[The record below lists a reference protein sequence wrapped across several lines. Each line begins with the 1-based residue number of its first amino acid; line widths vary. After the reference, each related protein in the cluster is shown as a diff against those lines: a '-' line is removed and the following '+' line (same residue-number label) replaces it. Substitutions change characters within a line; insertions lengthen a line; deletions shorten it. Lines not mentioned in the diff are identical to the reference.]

1 MPTEFASDF
10 IYRFVPGTKPATLL
24 TLHGTGG
31 DENDLLP
38 VARAIAPGAS
48 ILSPRGKVLENGAAR
63 FFARTAPGVFDENEI
78 RARAAELADWI
89 RAAAAEYKLD
99 PKKIFA
105 FGYSN
110 GANIASSILLLRP
123 GTIAGA
129 ALLRPRAVLAPGE
142 LPDLK
147 GAPVLIAAGQVDT
160 MTPEGDAEKLAR
172 LLAQAGAQVDVAMQ
186 KAGHDL
192 TPQDFAVAK
201 RWLDSVLSRE
211 AASGTPDGGAGRMSG
226 SA

>member
-1 MPTEFASDF
+1 LNNGVTSDF
-10 IYRFVPGTKPATLL
+10 IHRFIPGTKPATLL

-31 DENDLLP
+31 DERDL
-38 VARAIAPGAS
+38 VEVGRAIAPGAS
-48 ILSPRGKVLENGAAR
+48 ILSPRGKALENGAAR
-63 FFARTAPGVFDENEI
+63 FFARTAPGVFDEGEI
-78 RARAAELADWI
+78 RARADELADWI
-89 RAAAAEYKLD
+89 QAAAAEYKLD
-99 PKKIFA
+99 PAKIFA

-129 ALLRPRAVLAPGE
+129 ALLRPRVVMEPE
-142 LPDLK
+142 DLPDLK

-160 MTPEGDAEKLAR
+160 MAPASDAEKLAR
-172 LLAQAGAQVDVAMQ
+172 LLARAGAQVDMAMQ

-201 RWLDSVLSRE
+201 RWLTPVL
-211 AASGTPDGGAGRMSG
+211 G
-226 SA
+226 

>member
-1 MPTEFASDF
+1 MPAELVSDF
-10 IYRFVPGTKPATLL
+10 IHRFIPGTKPATLL

-31 DENDLLP
+31 DENDLVP

-48 ILSPRGKVLENGAAR
+48 ILSPRGKALENGAAR
-63 FFARTAPGVFDENEI
+63 FFARAAPGVFDENEI
-78 RARAAELADWI
+78 RARAGELGDWI

-99 PKKIFA
+99 IAKIFA

-129 ALLRPRAVLAPGE
+129 ALLPMVVMEPEER
-142 LPDLK
+142 PDLK
-147 GAPVLIAAGQVDT
+147 AAPVLIVAGQVDT
-160 MTPEGDAEKLAR
+160 MAPRGDAEKLGR
-172 LLAQAGAQVDVAMQ
+172 MLAQAGAQVDLAMQ

-201 RWLDSVLSRE
+201 RWLEPLL
-211 AASGTPDGGAGRMSG
+211 G
-226 SA
+226 